1 MKFLDDEGEPM
12 SRADLDRLIES
23 ERANALLAW
32 TFVAFVAAVAVVSL
46 VRGTVLW
53 AVFAAGVVV
62 LSVLPAVAVRS
73 PRAMVPWEVLAL
85 AALPTLA
92 RAFAPPV
99 AEVAMY
105 LAVAALALVVAVELH
120 LFTTV
125 EMSYRFAV
133 AFVVIATLATA
144 GAWAVTRWVADLYLG
159 TGFLTSEDELMWEF
173 VASTIAGIGAGLF
186 FEGYV
191 RRRLRTERLPEGIR

>member
-1 MKFLDDEGEPM
+1 M
-12 SRADLDRLIES
+12 SRADLGRLVES

-32 TFVAFVAAVAVVSL
+32 ALVAFVTAVAVVSV
-46 VRGTVLW
+46 VRGTLLW
-53 AVFAAGVVV
+53 AVFAAGVVA
-62 LSVLPAVAVRS
+62 LSVLPPIAIRS
-73 PRAMVPWEVLAL
+73 PRVMVPWEVLAL

-99 AEVAMY
+99 AGVATY

-125 EMSYRFAV
+125 EMSYRFAI

-144 GAWAVTRWVADLYLG
+144 GIWAVVRWVADLYLG
-159 TGFLTSEDELMWEF
+159 TGFLTTGNALMWEF
-173 VASTIAGIGAGLF
+173 VASTIAGLGAGLF

-191 RRRLRTERLPEGIR
+191 RRRLRTERLPEGVR

>member
-1 MKFLDDEGEPM
+1 M
-12 SRADLDRLIES
+12 SRADLGRLVES

-32 TFVAFVAAVAVVSL
+32 TLVAFVAAVAVASL
-46 VRGTVLW
+46 FRGNLLW
-53 AVFAAGVVV
+53 AVFTAGVVV

-99 AEVAMY
+99 AEIATY

-120 LFTTV
+120 LFTGV

-133 AFVVIATLATA
+133 AFVVVATLATA

-159 TGFLTSEDELMWEF
+159 TGFLASEDELMWEF
-173 VASTIAGIGAGLF
+173 VASTVAGIGAGLF

-191 RRRLRTERLPEGIR
+191 RRRLRPERLPEVVR

>member
-1 MKFLDDEGEPM
+1 M
-12 SRADLDRLIES
+12 SRADLGRLVES

-46 VRGTVLW
+46 VRGNLLW
-53 AVFAAGVVV
+53 AVFAAGVVA
-62 LSVLPAVAVRS
+62 LSVLPPIAIRS

-99 AEVAMY
+99 AGVATY
-105 LAVAALALVVAVELH
+105 LAVAALALVAAAELH

-125 EMSYRFAV
+125 EMSYRFAI
-133 AFVVIATLATA
+133 AFVVITTLATA
-144 GAWAVTRWVADLYLG
+144 GIWAVVRWVADLYLG
-159 TGFLTSEDELMWEF
+159 TGFLTTGNALMWEF
-173 VASTIAGIGAGLF
+173 VASTIAGLGAGLF